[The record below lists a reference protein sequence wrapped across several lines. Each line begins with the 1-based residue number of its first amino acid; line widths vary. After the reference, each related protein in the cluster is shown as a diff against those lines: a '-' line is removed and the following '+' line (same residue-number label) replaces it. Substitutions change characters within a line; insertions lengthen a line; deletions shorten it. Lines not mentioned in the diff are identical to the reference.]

1 MLHRSLRLTAAYVA
15 LGMAETSQ
23 LVGAAHDALDDG
35 VYSYSL
41 GELATF
47 RDPTW
52 ADCYPLFVAALREF
66 QEVVPAPAAAIM
78 ALLEHHAVR
87 LAEGA
92 ATPAEALHDVY
103 SIEFAL
109 RYDPPVKVPPDSLA
123 PLRPFIDLYY
133 ALRVYHGYRESA
145 EAQGLPQPDGPGP
158 DELYA
163 DGVSLARRWCRDRW
177 GPTMNP
183 AWLTSAVVSL
193 AAGIYTDRAFDRL
206 PILADALEDAGCDR
220 AEVLDHCR
228 GTGPHA
234 RGCWVVDLLLGK
246 G

>member
-1 MLHRSLRLTAAYVA
+1 
-15 LGMAETSQ
+15 
-23 LVGAAHDALDDG
+23 

-66 QEVVPAPAAAIM
+66 HEPVPDPAAAIM

-92 ATPAEALHDVY
+92 VTPAEALDEVY
-103 SIEFAL
+103 SIELGL
-109 RYDPPVKVPPDSLA
+109 RYDPPEKVPPESLA
-123 PLRPFIDLYY
+123 PLTPFIDLYY
-133 ALRVYHGYRESA
+133 ALGEYHGYREYA

-163 DGVSLARRWCRDRW
+163 DAVSLARRWCRDRW
-177 GPTMNP
+177 GSVMNP
-183 AWLTSAVVSL
+183 AWLTSTVVSL
-193 AAGIYTDRAFDRL
+193 AAGIYADRAFDRL
-206 PILADALEDAGCDR
+206 PILADALQDAGCASAD
-220 AEVLDHCR
+220 VLEHCR
-228 GTGPHA
+228 GPGPHV

-246 G
+246 A